1 MSNNIKVENLDEI
14 SEYIDN
20 YNKTIKDM
28 KLSSNSFFQIYTYI
42 FITIV
47 VIFFIYARSNALLFY
62 TRGSNNIL
70 YYFLL
75 ICIIIFIISLIFSFL
90 IKNIYNNNFETLG
103 TLVSTISKE
112 TCINYPD
119 IKIPNDIDNQT
130 LNPNTNSNI
139 PLFIRDF
146 YFVGCN
152 KPYINKNLNG
162 RYYESIYILKK
173 NLDLGF
179 RLISLEININSDNKL
194 VIGKGLNIDKV
205 FNIINQKIIDKKYTL
220 PFLIY
225 FKLNFKTNLYYLTQ
239 DLHDSIMKAFGDNL
253 LGNSYAYI
261 GNNNNNPIENIPI
274 SLCKNKVIIISDIY
288 PTQNQNLDFLINATI
303 SKENQ
308 TINHIPY
315 NQSMGDQGIVKAKPI
330 VDVVGFVKTNKT
342 NITLLEPIDE
352 TIEMRLDDSI
362 QLGIQLYLINMSNF
376 EIKTSNKTNYN
387 LKQYLTFNNN
397 NDIKI
402 NNYLVS
408 LKPSY
413 LRYFPNQV
421 FIPKPQNKN
430 LSLGPNSLNNYM
442 NGFIPSDIK
451 F

>member
-1 MSNNIKVENLDEI
+1 
-14 SEYIDN
+14 
-20 YNKTIKDM
+20 
-28 KLSSNSFFQIYTYI
+28 
-42 FITIV
+42 
-47 VIFFIYARSNALLFY
+47 
-62 TRGSNNIL
+62 
-70 YYFLL
+70 
-75 ICIIIFIISLIFSFL
+75 
-90 IKNIYNNNFETLG
+90 
-103 TLVSTISKE
+103 
-112 TCINYPD
+112 
-119 IKIPNDIDNQT
+119 
-130 LNPNTNSNI
+130 
-139 PLFIRDF
+139 
-146 YFVGCN
+146 
-152 KPYINKNLNG
+152 
-162 RYYESIYILKK
+162 
-173 NLDLGF
+173 
-179 RLISLEININSDNKL
+179 
-194 VIGKGLNIDKV
+194 
-205 FNIINQKIIDKKYTL
+205 
-220 PFLIY
+220 
-225 FKLNFKTNLYYLTQ
+225 
-239 DLHDSIMKAFGDNL
+239 MKAFGDNL

-315 NQSMGDQGIVKAKPI
+315 NQSMGDQGIVKGKPI

-397 NDIKI
+397 DIKI

>member
-1 MSNNIKVENLDEI
+1 MNNIQVENLEEI
-14 SEYIDN
+14 SEYIDE
-20 YNKTIKDM
+20 YNKTINDM
-28 KLSSNSFFQIYTYI
+28 KLTSNSYFQIYTYI

-47 VIFFIYARSNALLFY
+47 IIFLIYARSYSMLYY
-62 TRGSNNIL
+62 TRGSNSIL
-70 YYFLL
+70 YYFIF

-90 IKNIYNNNFETLG
+90 IRKIYNNNFENLG

-119 IKIPNDIDNQT
+119 IKIPNNIDNQT

-139 PLFIRDF
+139 PLFIRDY
-146 YFVGCN
+146 YFIGCN

-179 RLISLEININSDNKL
+179 RLISLEINMNSDNKL
-194 VIGKGLNIDKV
+194 VIGKSLDIDKV
-205 FNIINQKIIDKKYTL
+205 FNIINQKIIDKKYNL

-225 FKLNFKTNLYYLTQ
+225 FKFNFKTNLYYLTQ
-239 DLHDSIMKAFGDNL
+239 DLHDSIMKSFGDNL

-274 SLCKNKVIIISDIY
+274 SISKNKVIIISDIY

-308 TINHIPY
+308 TINLISY
-315 NQSMGDQGIVKAKPI
+315 NQSMADQGIIKGKPI

-342 NITLLEPIDE
+342 NISLLEPINE
-352 TIEMRLDDSI
+352 TIEMRLDDCI
-362 QLGIQLYLINMSNF
+362 QLGIQFYLINMSNF
-376 EIKTSNKTNYN
+376 EIKTSNKTNYY

-397 NDIKI
+397 DINI
-402 NNYLVS
+402 NNNLIS
-408 LKPSY
+408 LKPAF
-413 LRYFPNQV
+413 LRYFPNKV

-430 LSLGPNSLNNYM
+430 LSLGPNSLSNYM
-442 NGFIPSDIK
+442 NGFIPSDIT